1 MTSQVPAKIV
11 LKSTTKMSLNDRFTN
26 IQKTR
31 PQTVVPNI
39 RANMVAQQQAS
50 AKNRRLAQQ
59 LANRPGVGPMINQ
72 PQISMPG
79 SGVAVAMRLKKR
91 SLQQRLGRSN
101 VKARLNLSAVGRGQ
115 PRGGQ
120 RGNRRGARGMRRG
133 RGGPIAGQMSRQQSQ
148 ASLTG
153 DGSGGFNQGFSP
165 RRGGRGMRRGGFQA
179 RGGRGSPSG
188 FRGRGGDDGRPYY
201 RGGSRRGRGFQSRGY
216 EFAQGRGGRGVNR
229 GRGRG
234 RFQRG
239 GRFQGRGGGRG
250 RGQGRGSGRGAGQT
264 PMSREELD
272 NQLEEYMSKTK
283 THLDTELDAYMAE
296 AS

>member
-188 FRGRGGDDGRPYY
+188 FRGRGG
-201 RGGSRRGRGFQSRGY
+201 
-216 EFAQGRGGRGVNR
+216 RGVNR

>member
-59 LANRPGVGPMINQ
+59 LANRPGVGPMMNQ

-79 SGVAVAMRLKKR
+79 TGVAVAMRLKKR

-115 PRGGQ
+115 PRGGGQ

-133 RGGPIAGQMSRQQSQ
+133 RGGPPGGQMSRQQSQ
-148 ASLTG
+148 GSISG
-153 DGSGGFNQGFSP
+153 DGNMGFNQGFNQSFSP
-165 RRGGRGMRRGGFQA
+165 RRGGRGMRRGGFQP

-188 FRGRGGDDGRPYY
+188 FRGRGG
-201 RGGSRRGRGFQSRGY
+201 
-216 EFAQGRGGRGVNR
+216 RGVNR
-229 GRGRG
+229 SRGRG

-239 GRFQGRGGGRG
+239 GRFQGRGGRG
-250 RGQGRGSGRGAGQT
+250 RGQGRGAGRGAGQT